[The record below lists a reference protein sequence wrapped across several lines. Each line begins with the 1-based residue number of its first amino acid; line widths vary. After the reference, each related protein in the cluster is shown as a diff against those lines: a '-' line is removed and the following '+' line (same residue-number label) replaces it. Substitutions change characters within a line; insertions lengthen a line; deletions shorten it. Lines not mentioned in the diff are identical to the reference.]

1 MILAADYPFLDIVG
15 TMLVF
20 FLWVMWF
27 WCLIIILSD
36 VFSRQDASGW
46 TKALWTVFLI
56 FIPFL
61 GMLVYL
67 IAEGKD
73 MAERRMA
80 STQAAQARVDDRI
93 RTVAGEAS
101 SDGGAAEIARA
112 KQLLDSGVIDPAEY
126 QQLKARA
133 LTA

>member
-46 TKALWTVFLI
+46 TKALWTAFLI
-56 FIPFL
+56 FIPFV

-80 STQAAQARVDDRI
+80 STQAAQARVDERI
-93 RTVAGEAS
+93 RAAAGGAS

-133 LTA
+133 LAA

>member
-46 TKALWTVFLI
+46 TKALWTAFLI

-133 LTA
+133 LAA